1 MFIRHIILRE
11 ILDEVHVVNFQKNY
25 TLLDNYSIQRKGRK
39 YKYDSRVSETIPV
52 QSSAYLS
59 FIDDNV
65 MKLLMRFSKSK
76 DVFVLAETLR
86 RIILMNSRKRT
97 GIQFD
102 KYSHNVKISNGD
114 LINLSGVNRKSFYK
128 IRQEAIEMLNPVMRD
143 GKPHIDLENLP
154 IIIPDEDGTI
164 SLNYMLSPFKNK
176 NEVLVYE
183 EASAMKYYSENG
195 NSLERKL
202 WSKPVM
208 QKIFVNFG
216 AFIDFKPCKDM
227 LFEDFIMYN
236 VYKSIM
242 SNMTSSM
249 SIGFCKFSFDYPL
262 ILTQYKLHTGIE
274 KTEREARKVIR
285 SLIDRNI
292 LINTG
297 ERSGA
302 KKLYVIN
309 ELLVTL

>member
-1 MFIRHIILRE
+1 
-11 ILDEVHVVNFQKNY
+11 
-25 TLLDNYSIQRKGRK
+25 
-39 YKYDSRVSETIPV
+39 
-52 QSSAYLS
+52 
-59 FIDDNV
+59 
-65 MKLLMRFSKSK
+65 
-76 DVFVLAETLR
+76 
-86 RIILMNSRKRT
+86 
-97 GIQFD
+97 
-102 KYSHNVKISNGD
+102 
-114 LINLSGVNRKSFYK
+114 
-128 IRQEAIEMLNPVMRD
+128 
-143 GKPHIDLENLP
+143 
-154 IIIPDEDGTI
+154 
-164 SLNYMLSPFKNK
+164 
-176 NEVLVYE
+176 
-183 EASAMKYYSENG
+183 
-195 NSLERKL
+195 
-202 WSKPVM
+202 
-208 QKIFVNFG
+208 
-216 AFIDFKPCKDM
+216 
-227 LFEDFIMYN
+227 MYN